1 MMSSDLF
8 ASVDAGRGTV
18 KKQKRIQAPVLLTAL
33 LLCNELGYYYQLRN
47 VGLLFQKGIHQKLI
61 SKAVDLTLVPD

>member
-61 SKAVDLTLVPD
+61 SKAVDLTLVTD

>member
-33 LLCNELGYYYQLRN
+33 LLCNELGYYYQLRD